1 MRFNW
6 IQTTTY
12 LPWGTVQLLR
22 YCEGLGLVNPPLV
35 VSVALSPKS
44 TKMSDK
50 KRVSKMSDKKR
61 VSKTS
66 SKTCQPDTSPT
77 SMNRNKECFFCP
89 ICDEVILDAVGNKPG
104 EDSIQCDGSCATW
117 LHRRCAGL
125 SKEAFS
131 IICKSS
137 NPFFC
142 PQCRLDNQ
150 ELELKSLR
158 DMVTS
163 LSSHLSL
170 IADELV
176 TIKAHAKVSVPS
188 ESDTGRSYASAVS
201 TDKMS
206 AYPTSCENSKE
217 PFPAN
222 RNIVTKAATA
232 QDERDR
238 KFNLIIFG
246 LRESKIGTPKHRRNS
261 NDHTDV
267 CDILSS
273 VDPNVT
279 SNSIRDCFRLG
290 KFNPDRNRPVLVK
303 MIRSHEVASVLSNR
317 KKLATTPGISI
328 KPDLSPE
335 DRKVES
341 LLLKERR
348 SLIHSGVDRKEI
360 KIKGNTLLVNKE
372 KHGHVI
378 NSTFERISRLSNP
391 SQYASQSSL
400 KLNSKITA
408 LPDEGKNEIHSQGPS
423 RSDEHST
430 LPEHVPCK
438 DPDLFTPPLGT
449 TNLGDNCLSGTSP
462 KQMSHTDQ

>member
-50 KRVSKMSDKKR
+50 KRVSKTSSKTCQPDTSPTSMNRNKKR

-232 QDERDR
+232 QDERIA
-238 KFNLIIFG
+238 NL
-246 LRESKIGTPKHRRNS
+246 T
-261 NDHTDV
+261 
-267 CDILSS
+267 
-273 VDPNVT
+273 
-279 SNSIRDCFRLG
+279 
-290 KFNPDRNRPVLVK
+290 
-303 MIRSHEVASVLSNR
+303 
-317 KKLATTPGISI
+317 
-328 KPDLSPE
+328 
-335 DRKVES
+335 
-341 LLLKERR
+341 
-348 SLIHSGVDRKEI
+348 
-360 KIKGNTLLVNKE
+360 
-372 KHGHVI
+372 
-378 NSTFERISRLSNP
+378 
-391 SQYASQSSL
+391 
-400 KLNSKITA
+400 
-408 LPDEGKNEIHSQGPS
+408 
-423 RSDEHST
+423 
-430 LPEHVPCK
+430 
-438 DPDLFTPPLGT
+438 
-449 TNLGDNCLSGTSP
+449 
-462 KQMSHTDQ
+462 